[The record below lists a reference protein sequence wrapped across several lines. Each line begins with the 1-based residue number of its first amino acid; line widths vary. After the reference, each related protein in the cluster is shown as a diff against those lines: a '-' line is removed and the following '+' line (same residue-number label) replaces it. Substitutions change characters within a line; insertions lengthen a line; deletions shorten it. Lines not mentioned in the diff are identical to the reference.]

1 MTVSEAIKYV
11 SKKINSIR
19 IPISDLEAI
28 GKPLMECS
36 AVLEQCEIALSKAAE
51 STADTS
57 KTDDETE
64 EDSDKEPEEN
74 SDDE

>member
-1 MTVSEAIKYV
+1 MTISEAIKYV
-11 SKKINSIR
+11 SKKINAIR

-36 AVLEQCEIALSKAAE
+36 AVLEQCEIALSKAE
-51 STADTS
+51 KPADDANE
-57 KTDDETE
+57 TDE
-64 EDSDKEPEEN
+64 EPEEN